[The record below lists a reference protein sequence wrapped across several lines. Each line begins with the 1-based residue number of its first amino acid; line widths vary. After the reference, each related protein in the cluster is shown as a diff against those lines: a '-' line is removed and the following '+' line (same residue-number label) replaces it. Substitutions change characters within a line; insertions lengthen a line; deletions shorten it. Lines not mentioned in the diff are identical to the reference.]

1 MWDFLHVTLVFS
13 FPSFFFFVLFRVTGV
28 AYISSQ
34 AWGQIRATAASLC
47 HSHAG
52 SKLSAAYTKAHSH
65 AGSLN
70 PLSKARDHTHI
81 LMDTNGV
88 LYHWAAMRALHV
100 TLKKVNFSGG
110 FCFSCCREFWCNG
123 HKSSSLL
130 GNELKC

>member
-88 LYHWAAMRALHV
+88 LYH
-100 TLKKVNFSGG
+100 
-110 FCFSCCREFWCNG
+110 
-123 HKSSSLL
+123 
-130 GNELKC
+130 